1 MDGLFSGML
10 DERGSALVT
19 AILVVSIALLALV
32 VVFWIYRMR
41 SGGPVTG
48 LGGRG
53 RRDNRLAVVE
63 SAMVDTKRRIVLIR
77 RDDVE
82 HLILIGGPADV
93 VVESGIGGA
102 VRAPSIETDWGPS
115 KEAVEQKAAS
125 TTREPARRTPE
136 MPAPAPVAPAAVAP
150 AAVAPAAAAAPKHFS
165 AERFAQPTANA
176 AEEPRIEGV
185 KAGNPFDE
193 AEFSAVLAAEM
204 ERNRPAKVTPF
215 VTLDKDAAERAKAS
229 IPSIEPPQDMTPQQK
244 KATSLQEEMA
254 RLLGE
259 MKPERR

>member
-41 SGGPVTG
+41 SGA
-48 LGGRG
+48 
-53 RRDNRLAVVE
+53 RRESRLAVVE

-125 TTREPARRTPE
+125 PTREPARRAPE
-136 MPAPAPVAPAAVAP
+136 MPAPAPVAPAP
-150 AAVAPAAAAAPKHFS
+150 VAPAAAAAPKHFP
-165 AERFAQPTANA
+165 AERFAQPPANA

-215 VTLDKDAAERAKAS
+215 VTLDKDAAERAKAL

-259 MKPERR
+259 MKPDRR

>member
-19 AILVVSIALLALV
+19 AILAVSIALLALV

-53 RRDNRLAVVE
+53 RRESRLAVVE
-63 SAMVDTKRRIVLIR
+63 SAMVDTKRRIVLVR

-102 VRAPSIETDWGPS
+102 VQAPSIETDWGPS
-115 KEAVEQKAAS
+115 KETVEQKAAS
-125 TTREPARRTPE
+125 TTREPARRAPE
-136 MPAPAPVAPAAVAP
+136 MP
-150 AAVAPAAAAAPKHFS
+150 APAAAAAPKHFP
-165 AERFAQPTANA
+165 AERFAQPAANA

-204 ERNRPAKVTPF
+204 ERNRPVKVTPF

>member
-19 AILVVSIALLALV
+19 AILAVSIALLALV

-53 RRDNRLAVVE
+53 RRESRLAVVE

-93 VVESGIGGA
+93 VVESGIGGSA
-102 VRAPSIETDWGPS
+102 QAPSIETDWGPS
-115 KEAVEQKAAS
+115 KESVEQKAAS
-125 TTREPARRTPE
+125 TTWEPVRRAPE
-136 MPAPAPVAPAAVAP
+136 MPAPAPVATAP
-150 AAVAPAAAAAPKHFS
+150 VAPAAAAAPKHFP
-165 AERFAQPTANA
+165 AERFARPSANS
-176 AEEPRIEGV
+176 AEEPRVEGV
-185 KAGNPFDE
+185 RAGNPFDE

-204 ERNRPAKVTPF
+204 ERNRPVKVTPF

-229 IPSIEPPQDMTPQQK
+229 IPSIEPPQEMTPQQK

>member
-19 AILVVSIALLALV
+19 AILAVSIALLALV
-32 VVFWIYRMR
+32 VVYWIYRMR
-41 SGGPVTG
+41 SGAPVTG

-53 RRDNRLAVVE
+53 RRESRLAVVE

-93 VVESGIGGA
+93 VVESGIGGSA
-102 VRAPSIETDWGPS
+102 QAPSIETDWGPS
-115 KEAVEQKAAS
+115 KEAEGQKAAS
-125 TTREPARRTPE
+125 TTGEPVRRAPE
-136 MPAPAPVAPAAVAP
+136 MPAPAPVATAP
-150 AAVAPAAAAAPKHFS
+150 VAPAAAAAPKHFP
-165 AERFAQPTANA
+165 AERFAQPSANS
-176 AEEPRIEGV
+176 AEEPRVEGV
-185 KAGNPFDE
+185 RAGNPFDE

-204 ERNRPAKVTPF
+204 ERNRPVKVTPF

-229 IPSIEPPQDMTPQQK
+229 IPSIEPPQEMTPQQK

>member
-19 AILVVSIALLALV
+19 AILAVSIALLALV

-53 RRDNRLAVVE
+53 RRESRLAVVE

-102 VRAPSIETDWGPS
+102 VRAPSIESDWGPS
-115 KEAVEQKAAS
+115 KEAVEEKAAS
-125 TTREPARRTPE
+125 TTKEPARRAPE
-136 MPAPAPVAPAAVAP
+136 MP
-150 AAVAPAAAAAPKHFS
+150 APAAAAAPKHFP

-204 ERNRPAKVTPF
+204 ERNRPVKVTPF

>member
-41 SGGPVTG
+41 SGAPVTG

-53 RRDNRLAVVE
+53 RRESRLAVVE

-125 TTREPARRTPE
+125 PTREPARRAPE
-136 MPAPAPVAPAAVAP
+136 MPAPAPVAPAP
-150 AAVAPAAAAAPKHFS
+150 VAPAAAAAPKHFP
-165 AERFAQPTANA
+165 AERFAQPPANA

-215 VTLDKDAAERAKAS
+215 VTLDKDAAERAKAL

-259 MKPERR
+259 MKPDRR

>member
-19 AILVVSIALLALV
+19 AILAVSIALLALV

-41 SGGPVTG
+41 SGRPVTG
-48 LGGRG
+48 LGGRT
-53 RRDNRLAVVE
+53 RRENRLSVVE

-93 VVESGIGGA
+93 VVESGIGGKTQ
-102 VRAPSIETDWGPS
+102 APSIETDWGPS
-115 KEAVEQKAAS
+115 ETADVQKAGRTA
-125 TTREPARRTPE
+125 EQPARSAPE
-136 MPAPAPVAPAAVAP
+136 IAAAVTAPVAPVAAEAPRQFPADRFATQPAPVA
-150 AAVAPAAAAAPKHFS
+150 
-165 AERFAQPTANA
+165 T
-176 AEEPRIEGV
+176 EPQIDGV

-204 ERNRPAKVTPF
+204 ERNRPVKVTPF
-215 VTLDKDAAERAKAS
+215 VTLDRDAAERAKAS
-229 IPSIEPPQDMTPQQK
+229 IPSIEPPQEMTPHQK

-259 MKPERR
+259 MKPQRR